1 MPTIDDYINQLKTDK
16 GTLKTNL
23 ETKGIS
29 GLSNDDTFTELV
41 PKVLDIPAPN
51 LQTKSLTITQ
61 NTTTNI
67 EPDSAYNGLSSVEVI
82 TNVVPDY
89 SEIMTSSLYSG
100 TAGGNGLGRS
110 FIKVP
115 ITMTPAENALSYAFY
130 NCNNLIESPTI
141 TNTSNVSRCDAMF
154 RGCSEMQTVTLF
166 DTSHVGSMEQ
176 MFFGC
181 NKLKNL
187 PQFDMSSV
195 TVLSSF
201 LGNPSGLVA
210 GQLTDASLNNL
221 LASLTNATYY
231 TGTKTLY
238 YIFGN
243 RSMQQIYP
251 ASRIEGLSNYQA
263 FVNAGWT
270 IGWS

>member
-1 MPTIDDYINQLKTDK
+1 MATINEYIDQLKSDK
-16 GTLKTNL
+16 ADLKTNL
-23 ETKGIS
+23 QTKGVT
-29 GLSNDDTFTELV
+29 GLTSSDTFTELV
-41 PKVLDIPAPN
+41 PKVLDIESPN
-51 LQTKSLTITQ
+51 LESKTVTITE
-61 NTTTNI
+61 NLVTYISPTS
-67 EPDSAYNGLSSVEVI
+67 PYNGLSSVEVT

-89 SEIMTSSLYSG
+89 SEMMTSALYPG
-100 TAGGNGLGRS
+100 AAGGNGLGRS

-115 ITMTPAENALSYAFY
+115 IAMTPAENVLSYAFY
-130 NCNNLIESPTI
+130 NCNNLVESPTI
-141 TNTSNVSRCDAMF
+141 NNTGSVSRCDGMF
-154 RGCSEMQTVTLF
+154 RGCSELQTVTAF
-166 DTSHVGSMEQ
+166 DTSHVGNMEQ

-181 NKLKNL
+181 SKLKNL
-187 PQFDMSSV
+187 PQFNMSGV
-195 TVLSSF
+195 TVLASF
-201 LGNPSGLVA
+201 LGNTSGTVA

-221 LASLTNATYY
+221 LASLTSAIYY

-263 FVNAGWT
+263 FVNAGWS